1 MYLSMYS
8 FIQQMFVEYL
18 LWASPQESEQADTI
32 LELIGFHAS
41 RGDRKLTTNH
51 KQKSVVSNH
60 SKFWEEEG
68 NVSVMEEGD
77 GEDLQEE
84 VTFELQR

>member
-1 MYLSMYS
+1 M
-8 FIQQMFVEYL
+8 
-18 LWASPQESEQADTI
+18 
-32 LELIGFHAS
+32 
-41 RGDRKLTTNH
+41 TTNH

-84 VTFELQR
+84 VTFELPR